1 MKKKQKSNIDRSRLT
16 EADSRKACASYRLR
30 GARKKMKATNNHLL
44 VALNGILSEDWQI

>member
-16 EADSRKACASYRLR
+16 EAASYRR

>member
-1 MKKKQKSNIDRSRLT
+1 MKKKQKSNIDGSRLT

-30 GARKKMKATNNHLL
+30 GARKMKATNNHLL